1 MLARKGRFQRSVGR
15 IGPIR
20 ARYGRRIFSR
30 YSDRQK
36 GFTETGTRES
46 AIVAIFASVLR
57 LALFDLLL
65 YRKCCVGDRPCANC
79 RRMPAFLFMR
89 VFCPHGWSG
98 GCTRLRSIARS
109 RSSPRSCS
117 ARCRCIPSDAKR
129 PPLKKSGGDHAS
141 PDIPFGDQ
149 FPKWTRLAEDALQ
162 ARLMAPRQPPDSI
175 WLPEWRNFNSGGL

>member
-1 MLARKGRFQRSVGR
+1 MARKGRFQRSVGR

-30 YSDRQK
+30 YSAREK
-36 GFTETGTRES
+36 GFTETCARES
-46 AIVAIFASVLR
+46 AIVAILARVLR
-57 LALFDLLL
+57 PTHFDLLL
-65 YRKCCVGDRPCANC
+65 WWKCCVGDRPCANC
-79 RRMPAFLFMR
+79 RRMPTFLFMR

-129 PPLKKSGGDHAS
+129 PPLKKSGGDHA
-141 PDIPFGDQ
+141 
-149 FPKWTRLAEDALQ
+149 FPRHSFRRSISKLDE
-162 ARLMAPRQPPDSI
+162 ARRRRASSAADGSSSTAR
-175 WLPEWRNFNSGGL
+175 FNSAS